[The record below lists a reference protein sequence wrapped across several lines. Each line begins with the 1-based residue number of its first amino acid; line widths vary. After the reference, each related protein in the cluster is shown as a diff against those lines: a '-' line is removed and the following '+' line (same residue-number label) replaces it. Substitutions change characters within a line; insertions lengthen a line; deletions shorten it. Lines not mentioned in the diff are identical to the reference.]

1 MRAMATRR
9 TAKPS
14 SNETA
19 LISGA
24 PPAGPVGEALAVFDA
39 NDVSVW
45 DALQHGVAD
54 FDRGMV
60 AKQRDAG
67 TVSGA
72 DAILAHLAER
82 ELRSPLLLEQA
93 AMGYAAAGAHE
104 RALAVRLDAL
114 RVCPRYDSWV
124 SGFML
129 TQTASSLLALGRAA
143 EALHVA
149 ERAQRFQPLEPTSL
163 VVLAQARAAAGDAAG
178 AARVRAWLFD
188 QGVGPD
194 WFPGAPTSADREA
207 APYEVDWSAL
217 EPMSDV
223 DLASYLVL
231 FRADLGLVG
240 TLAAGRRHLAAQ
252 ARHGD
257 WLATKATCSY
267 YRDGSPTFSD
277 AGVSLNLPI
286 TFSTEYAAMNGLIDA
301 VTAQA
306 KQHKSVKPADLTHRL
321 AGVRAKTIR
330 DQAAAGAPV
339 PRALLTDL
347 IWDVARAAGEALPND
362 PVTVAAQAIERD
374 AALTFASR
382 VFSGEPLPHQTPH
395 TLGCVD
401 YVIRDGKRMTYP
413 STQLKRDEWVPIIQ
427 RADSGRAKC
436 KVCKAAIEAGALRLD
451 IRSKLFPV
459 DHAYVHVSC
468 APTKKKFA
476 TELKRAQARCRL
488 LLPAGE

>member
-1 MRAMATRR
+1 
-9 TAKPS
+9 
-14 SNETA
+14 
-19 LISGA
+19 
-24 PPAGPVGEALAVFDA
+24 
-39 NDVSVW
+39 

-54 FDRGMV
+54 FDRAVV

-67 TVSGA
+67 TVSGG
-72 DAILAHLAER
+72 DAILAHLAKR

-129 TQTASSLLALGRAA
+129 TQTASSLLALGRAT

-178 AARVRAWLFD
+178 AARVRSWLFD